1 MLDSDTFSGPKINI
15 FEVKLLLGHFENV
28 CNMCTLQKNPK
39 DWGYITVIESS
50 D

>member
-1 MLDSDTFSGPKINI
+1 MSALCLTVILSGGTKINI

-39 DWGYITVIESS
+39 TGVTYQ
-50 D
+50 